1 MASSPIPIFQ
11 WFWSCLKLSTGLQA
25 GYWPCWGWG
34 WAGAGGHRVIFSNK
48 VVQQQSSSR
57 AVRCWSGGAGPDLCP
72 HPLASPG
79 PGYLICLAP
88 DPATGDESRDLQLLT
103 INLPRNDMGF
113 KRSTRSQTGSFCGKI
128 FRSKSI
134 FWLIILQNNYVW
146 WNCEDH
152 LLNK

>member
-1 MASSPIPIFQ
+1 MVLILSEVEHRSP
-11 WFWSCLKLSTGLQA
+11 
-25 GYWPCWGWG
+25 GWLLAMLG
-34 WAGAGGHRVIFSNK
+34 WARAGGHRVIFSNK
-48 VVQQQSSSR
+48 VVQQQSSS

-113 KRSTRSQTGSFCGKI
+113 KRSTRSQTGSFCGKYLGPKVY
-128 FRSKSI
+128 FG
-134 FWLIILQNNYVW
+134 
-146 WNCEDH
+146 
-152 LLNK
+152 

>member
-25 GYWPCWGWG
+25 GYWPCW
-34 WAGAGGHRVIFSNK
+34 AGAGGHRVIFSNK
-48 VVQQQSSSR
+48 VVQQQSSR
-57 AVRCWSGGAGPDLCP
+57 VVRCWSGGAAPDLCP

-113 KRSTRSQTGSFCGKI
+113 KRPTRPDWIVLRKI
-128 FRSKSI
+128 SRSKSI